1 MAAPPLTRRQRQIL
15 DFLLEY
21 GRANSIAPT
30 LEEIAQHFGV
40 TKITIFGHVRELERK
55 GFIERSSP
63 GVSRGIR
70 VLQSESEPVPIPE
83 ELPTTSTASPLYV
96 LGTIAAGAPIQAV
109 QDPEQFEF
117 SELLPPGNKDVY
129 VLRVEGQSMIED
141 AICDGDLVLVER
153 REHAADGET
162 VVACLPDG
170 EVTLKRLYRESG
182 RFRLQPANAS
192 MSPIYTNDLD
202 VQGVVIGVVRRYA
215 R

>member
-70 VLQSESEPVPIPE
+70 VLHAESDPTLHVPAAPQE
-83 ELPTTSTASPLYV
+83 HAPLYIM
-96 LGTIAAGAPIQAV
+96 GTIAAGMPIQAV
-109 QDPEQFEF
+109 EEPEQFEL
-117 SELLPPGNKDVY
+117 SELLPPGNADVF
-129 VLRVEGQSMIED
+129 VLRVQGESMIED
-141 AICDGDLVLVER
+141 AICNGDLVLVER
-153 REHAADGET
+153 REQANNGET
-162 VVACLPDG
+162 VVAVLPDG
-170 EVTLKRLYRESG
+170 EVTLKRLYKEHSG
-182 RFRLQPANAS
+182 FRLQPANSS
-192 MSPIYTNDLD
+192 MSPIYTDEL
-202 VQGVVIGVVRRYA
+202 QIRGVVVGVIRSFNR
-215 R
+215 